1 MWLEDIKQVGQN
13 VYLFIQNRIYS
24 PSAVICWRRICGK
37 PKGKESIPPALQCSY
52 IESLQAARAAAITH
66 TSKHTIPDKST
77 FPSMWTHR
85 KPEAGR
91 AAGRVISVI
100 SVTGLYTH
108 EVYSGHWLSKPIRFG
123 AQPSI
128 PQILL
133 NFSYMHFLQTIMRT
147 LNIVLVKCNFCS
159 GQKQLWTPANM
170 TSYLSKHL
178 QRHSA
183 SRKLVA
189 RDLRTQSGSKWDF
202 NYSFTHSVV

>member
-1 MWLEDIKQVGQN
+1 MGQN

-52 IESLQAARAAAITH
+52 IECLQAARAAAITH

-91 AAGRVISVI
+91 SAGRVISVI

-133 NFSYMHFLQTIMRT
+133 NFSYMHFLRTIMRT
-147 LNIVLVKCNFCS
+147 LNVVLVKCNLCS
-159 GQKQLWTPANM
+159 GQKTAMN
-170 TSYLSKHL
+170 SSKYDVISL
-178 QRHSA
+178 QA
-183 SRKLVA
+183 LAKA
-189 RDLRTQSGSKWDF
+189 F
-202 NYSFTHSVV
+202 C

>member
-1 MWLEDIKQVGQN
+1 MYICLSKIGFILLQQITAMWKAQRQREHSSCPSML
-13 VYLFIQNRIYS
+13 IY
-24 PSAVICWRRICGK
+24 WM
-37 PKGKESIPPALQCSY
+37 
-52 IESLQAARAAAITH
+52 QAARAAAITH

-91 AAGRVISVI
+91 AAGQVISVI

-147 LNIVLVKCNFCS
+147 LNIVLVKCNLCS
-159 GQKQLWTPANM
+159 GQKTAMN
-170 TSYLSKHL
+170 SSKYDVISL
-178 QRHSA
+178 QA
-183 SRKLVA
+183 LAK
-189 RDLRTQSGSKWDF
+189 GF
-202 NYSFTHSVV
+202 C